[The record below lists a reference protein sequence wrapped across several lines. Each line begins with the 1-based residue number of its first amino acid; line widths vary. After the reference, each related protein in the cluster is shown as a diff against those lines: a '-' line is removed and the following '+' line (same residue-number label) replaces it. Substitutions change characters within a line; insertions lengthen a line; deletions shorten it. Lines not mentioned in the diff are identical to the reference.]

1 MHNQAEY
8 DSPSDYCR
16 PYSQS
21 PSSPSSMASPHLGPD
36 QFGTEATGTQELFG
50 VLSPGPADGY
60 SNTHY
65 FPLQRSLEHPDDSG
79 HIPENQFADLAQ
91 AYHFRLGSPLPMPS
105 LVLENPGGSHFTHGE
120 GYSLPSRSLH
130 TGPETGHD
138 GFSDAGDIPAS
149 GYQPE
154 YMDVDRASP
163 SGSAGAALT
172 SSTSRPDTGRKR
184 GRQTSKLPASA
195 GKRARRSGTTSETF
209 QCSTCKERFA
219 TDAVLQDH
227 LQREHSRPLICV
239 FSYAGCSSTFASKN
253 EWKRHVLSQHLILD
267 YWLCTDPACVRSR
280 PDTKGT
286 IFNRKDLYTQH
297 VRRMHVPEHFKD
309 SVNSKSPD
317 PAWEARLREMQ
328 MGARQTRCPLPEYMQ
343 CPAENCHAEFKG
355 TSAWDDRMEHVAR
368 HLDKPHEPRV
378 VFGGTQDDTLT
389 NWAASPKVNIVR
401 QVGPAKW
408 ELVVPLKTT
417 AKELVAAR
425 KGNSSMRS
433 HDSDKDAECDS
444 E

>member
-1 MHNQAEY
+1 MSSLYTAHLQQHDEHLRDYCQGKMHNQAEY

-105 LVLENPGGSHFTHGE
+105 LVLETPGAATLPMEKAIPCPLAVSTPVRKLATMVSAMLGTSPPADT
-120 GYSLPSRSLH
+120 SLNTWTW
-130 TGPETGHD
+130 TGPL
-138 GFSDAGDIPAS
+138 
-149 GYQPE
+149 
-154 YMDVDRASP
+154 RA
-163 SGSAGAALT
+163 
-172 SSTSRPDTGRKR
+172 
-184 GRQTSKLPASA
+184 
-195 GKRARRSGTTSETF
+195 ARRSSIDVVDIQARYWAE
-209 QCSTCKERFA
+209 A
-219 TDAVLQDH
+219 WPPNLQ
-227 LQREHSRPLICV
+227 
-239 FSYAGCSSTFASKN
+239 ASGKCRKN